1 MFSRNKQTQ
10 LAIEALQAEVASL
23 RVDLY
28 QQVEQLLIEKEMA
41 RAIADRLVSLDTRVS
56 SMGSELSRQFQELG
70 GEIEQLAKEV
80 QNSGVNEIVDTIK
93 ASQTRLA
100 NEQARYEITFRQ
112 DLAALADK
120 LLRRN

>member
-10 LAIEALQAEVASL
+10 RAIEALQAEVASL

-28 QQVEQLLIEKEMA
+28 QHVEMLANEREAA

-56 SMGSELSRQFQELG
+56 HMGSELSRQFQELG

>member
-10 LAIEALQAEVASL
+10 RAIEALQAEVASL

-28 QQVEQLLIEKEMA
+28 QQVEQLLIEKGMA

>member
-10 LAIEALQAEVASL
+10 RAIEALQAEVASL

-56 SMGSELSRQFQELG
+56 NMGSELSRQFQELG

>member
-1 MFSRNKQTQ
+1 MFSRNKQTKR
-10 LAIEALQAEVASL
+10 AIEALQAEVAAL

-28 QQVEQLLIEKEMA
+28 QHVELLAIEKETA
-41 RAIADRLVSLDTRVS
+41 QAIADRLVSLDTRVS
-56 SMGSELSRQFQELG
+56 SMGSELSRKFQELG